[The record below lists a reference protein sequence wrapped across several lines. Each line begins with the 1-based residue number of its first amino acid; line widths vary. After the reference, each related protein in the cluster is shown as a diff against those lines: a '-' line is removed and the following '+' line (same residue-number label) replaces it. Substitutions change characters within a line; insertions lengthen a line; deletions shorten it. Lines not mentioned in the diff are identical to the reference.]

1 VRRTFKTLA
10 GDAGLS
16 KEMRDRLQ
24 NHAKGT
30 DISSKHYDRYDYLS
44 ERRAAMAKW
53 ETYLGLVLSG
63 DVREI
68 GERDG
73 KVVHIGRSA
82 AALAAGAGA
91 VGRC

>member
-1 VRRTFKTLA
+1 
-10 GDAGLS
+10 
-16 KEMRDRLQ
+16 
-24 NHAKGT
+24 
-30 DISSKHYDRYDYLS
+30 
-44 ERRAAMAKW
+44 MAKW

-91 VGRC
+91 LGR